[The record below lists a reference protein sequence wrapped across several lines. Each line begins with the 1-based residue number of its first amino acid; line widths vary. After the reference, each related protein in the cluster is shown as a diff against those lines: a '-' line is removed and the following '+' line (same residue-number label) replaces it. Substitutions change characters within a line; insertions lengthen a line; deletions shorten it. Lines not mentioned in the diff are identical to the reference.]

1 MYMERNYIK
10 GTKFEGN
17 EVSEY
22 GLQNKRVDYATLD
35 KAFDSVLCNSMMYLM
50 RTGNMNWEIV
60 NGSEY
65 DEESECYQDVF
76 QFFIIDYAGYDIL
89 TYHTDEIVYYCDELD
104 MYVWGVTHYGTA
116 WDYVL
121 TSIEIVD

>member
-35 KAFDSVLCNSMMYLM
+35 KAFDSVFSLFKIKPSFNPIS
-50 RTGNMNWEIV
+50 
-60 NGSEY
+60 
-65 DEESECYQDVF
+65 
-76 QFFIIDYAGYDIL
+76 
-89 TYHTDEIVYYCDELD
+89 VY
-104 MYVWGVTHYGTA
+104 
-116 WDYVL
+116 
-121 TSIEIVD
+121 

>member
-1 MYMERNYIK
+1 MERNYIK

-50 RTGNMNWEIV
+50 RSGKYSWEMV
-60 NGSEY
+60 NGTDY
-65 DEESECYQDVF
+65 DEEDDSFREIYQYYVISDYGYRILSEY
-76 QFFIIDYAGYDIL
+76 
-89 TYHTDEIVYYCDELD
+89 TDEIVYYCDELD
-104 MYVWGVTHYGTA
+104 IYVWGVTHYGTA

>member
-1 MYMERNYIK
+1 MERNYIK

-50 RTGNMNWEIV
+50 RSGKYSWEMI
-60 NGSEY
+60 NGTDY
-65 DEESECYQDVF
+65 DEEDDSFREIYQYYVISDYGYRILSEY
-76 QFFIIDYAGYDIL
+76 
-89 TYHTDEIVYYCDELD
+89 TDEIVYYCDELD
-104 MYVWGVTHYGTA
+104 IYVWGVTHYGTA

>member
-50 RTGNMNWEIV
+50 RSGKYSWEMV
-60 NGSEY
+60 NGTDY
-65 DEESECYQDVF
+65 DEEDDSFREIYQYYVISDYGYRILSEY
-76 QFFIIDYAGYDIL
+76 
-89 TYHTDEIVYYCDELD
+89 TDEIVYYCDELD
-104 MYVWGVTHYGTA
+104 IYVWGVTHYGTA

>member
-1 MYMERNYIK
+1 MERNYIK
-10 GTKFEGN
+10 GTKFYGN

-22 GLQNKRVDYATLD
+22 GLKNKRVDYKTLRS
-35 KAFDSVLCNSMMYLM
+35 AFNAVLCNNIVDLM